1 MDAIR
6 NFVIIAHIDHG
17 KSTLADRLLEITG
30 TIDKRKM
37 KEQYLDQLELERE
50 RGITIKMAPVRM
62 IYKVNHTEILN
73 SKFEIPNK
81 SQIQNSEDQDK
92 SFGFCASDLGFT
104 DSKYILNLIDTPGHS
119 DFSYE
124 VSRAL
129 EAVEGAVL
137 LVDATQGIQAQTLAN
152 FRLARAAGLSIIGVV
167 NKIDLFKNEEGEIN
181 YEDERLK
188 NAVYELSKLL
198 ETEKENILF
207 VSGKTGDGAREL
219 LNEIIQKVPPPKI
232 KKSYENGVSRALIFD
247 SFYDDHKGVI
257 ASVRVFEGSINAKND
272 IYLIATETSSKV
284 KEIGFFVPNLAP
296 LPTGSEIETGCIGY
310 VATGIRDPEKIKIG
324 DTLAQSGGVIQK
336 QKFEAL
342 PGYKRP
348 SPVVFVSFYP
358 EDNDDYELLRNGLQK
373 LRLNDSSLS
382 IEPDQNEV
390 LGRGFKVGFLGRLH
404 FEITSERLKR
414 EFKSNTVNTFPSVLY
429 RVKTK
434 NNWLDIVK
442 PEELPQEY
450 EEIWEPMISIDII
463 LPQDYLSNILSLQQ
477 KFRLFDVLTET
488 LGDRIK
494 LSARMPLVE
503 LVSDFDD
510 QLKSATRG
518 LASFSYEMKGYEKAD
533 VMRVDVMVVR
543 SLIPGLSRFIPKD
556 TIEREARKM
565 VGRLKD
571 LLPRRQFAQ
580 PIQAIAGTRIIARE
594 DIPALKKDVTG
605 YLYGG
610 DRTRKMKLWKKQKAG
625 KKRLNE
631 RANVRI
637 SAETFKELLKR

>member
-152 FRLARAAGLSIIGVV
+152 FRLARAAGLSIIGVI
-167 NKIDLFKNEEGEIN
+167 NKIDLFKNENGEIN